1 MSLPVPSCDFFTT
14 SERGSEKERGDEI
27 VELSSWQVSSFGF
40 GFMALVTFQ
49 IIEGLERGRIFTN
62 LPTPVTI
69 GREEDNTIS
78 LKDEQVSRLHAKLQD
93 EEDRVILTDVSST
106 NGTRVNGHPV
116 QMRVM
121 QIGDLLSIGRCLL
134 VYGSPEEIAAQVEQ
148 PEDADLKISDSVEQ
162 TLAVNFGA
170 ESHAASDLF
179 STNGIL
185 HSRELFPH
193 GPPDPPRNLR
203 PLQKAEISDFLA
215 YLHAEFGDTLRALKE
230 DTSGKKRKK
239 KPVQLDW
246 STWQRLLKLEMD
258 LAVYLRKIAE
268 PGNESE
274 DTP

>member
-1 MSLPVPSCDFFTT
+1 
-14 SERGSEKERGDEI
+14 
-27 VELSSWQVSSFGF
+27 
-40 GFMALVTFQ
+40 MALVTFQ
-49 IIEGLERGRIFTN
+49 IVEGLERGRIFSN

-93 EEDRVILTDVSST
+93 EEGHVILTDVSST

-116 QMRVM
+116 QMRVL

-148 PEDADLKISDSVEQ
+148 PEDADPKMSDSVEQ
-162 TLAVNFGA
+162 TLAVNLTD
-170 ESHAASDLF
+170 E
-179 STNGIL
+179 L
-185 HSRELFPH
+185 HSFSDSFQINGPLQSRALFPH
-193 GPPDPPRNLR
+193 GPPNPPRNLR

-215 YLHAEFGDTLRALKE
+215 YLHAEFGDVLRTLKE
-230 DTSGKKRKK
+230 ETAGKEQKK